1 MFFNRE
7 NLASSSAR
15 MEPAGRGQLAY
26 NKEMAKRRPL
36 MSVPAVT
43 LEAVVKP
50 DGTLELGQKLS
61 LPPGR
66 VQITIV
72 PMPELP
78 SDDPFWERM
87 QALWDGQQVRGHV
100 PRNAQDVEEERQTTR
115 QEWEER
121 MRRIE
126 QIQEEAA
133 RLRRGKGP

>member
-1 MFFNRE
+1 
-7 NLASSSAR
+7 
-15 MEPAGRGQLAY
+15 
-26 NKEMAKRRPL
+26 

-50 DGTLELGQKLS
+50 DGTLELGEKLS

-78 SDDPFWERM
+78 PDDPFWQRM
-87 QALWDGQQVRGHV
+87 QALWAGQRARGHV
-100 PRNAQDVEEERQTTR
+100 PRSAEDVEEERQTMR
-115 QEWEER
+115 EEWEER

-126 QIQEEAA
+126 RIQAEAA
-133 RLRRGKGP
+133 RLHRGKGT